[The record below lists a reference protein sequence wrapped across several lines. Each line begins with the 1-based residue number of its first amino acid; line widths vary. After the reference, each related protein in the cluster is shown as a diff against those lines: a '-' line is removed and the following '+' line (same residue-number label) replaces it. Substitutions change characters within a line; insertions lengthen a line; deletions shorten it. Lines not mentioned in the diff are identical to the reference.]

1 MGEALPPAARRLL
14 ADMGLLEEFLREWNL
29 PYHGNRA
36 FWGDQGMIET
46 DFLRDT
52 DGHGWHI
59 DRTRFDVWLRGVA
72 VTRGALLAMPA
83 RLDAVERDDAYWHV
97 RLAGTNGLLNLR
109 AAVLIDCGG
118 RAAPVARCLA
128 ARPTRLAM
136 DRLMCSWAVGRA
148 RDGVSGAGFS
158 VVEATEEGWW
168 YTAPMPGQRRVVA
181 FFTDAD
187 LPARRSVTSGPAL
200 LAQAM
205 ATAKIGRL
213 MDEAE
218 FEMLHGGWRPAYSRW
233 LEACA
238 GPGWFAAG
246 DASISFDPLSSQGL
260 LHALFTGLAAAEG
273 AERWMRG
280 DVDAYSLY
288 GRVLEGIRAA
298 YWRNLKDCYIAEPR
312 WLAAPFW
319 RRRLEIYA
327 EPRLRTMGVR
337 G

>member
-1 MGEALPPAARRLL
+1 MGEALPPTARRLL
-14 ADMGLLEEFLREWNL
+14 ADMGLLEEFLRGWNL
-29 PYHGNRA
+29 PCHGNRA

-46 DFLRDT
+46 DFLSDT
-52 DGHGWHI
+52 DGHGWHF
-59 DRTRFDVWLRGVA
+59 DRASFDAWLRGVA

-97 RLAGTNGLLNLR
+97 RLAGTDGQLKLR

-118 RAAPVARCLA
+118 RAAPVARRLG
-128 ARPTRLAM
+128 ARPSRLAK
-136 DRLMCSWAVGRA
+136 DRLMCSWAVGRD

-158 VVEATEEGWW
+158 VVEAAEEGWW

-181 FFTDAD
+181 FFTDSD
-187 LPARRSVTSGPAL
+187 LPARRSVSSGPAL
-200 LAQAM
+200 LAHAM
-205 ATAKIGRL
+205 ATDEIGRL
-213 MDEAE
+213 LDEAE
-218 FEMLHGGWRPAYSRW
+218 FEMLHAGWRPAYSWW
-233 LEACA
+233 LEVCA

-273 AERWMRG
+273 AERWIRG
-280 DVDAYSLY
+280 DVDAYGSY
-288 GRVLEGIRAA
+288 GRVLEGIHAA
-298 YWRNLKDCYIAEPR
+298 YWRNLKHCYVAEPR

-319 RRRLEIYA
+319 RRRLEIYTQ
-327 EPRLRTMGVR
+327 PRLRTMGVR

>member
-1 MGEALPPAARRLL
+1 
-14 ADMGLLEEFLREWNL
+14 
-29 PYHGNRA
+29 
-36 FWGDQGMIET
+36 MIET

-52 DGHGWHI
+52 DGHGWRI

-158 VVEATEEGWW
+158 VVEAAEEGWW

-218 FEMLHGGWRPAYSRW
+218 FEMLHGGWRPAIQGGLKRVLVRAGSRRVMQVS
-233 LEACA
+233 
-238 GPGWFAAG
+238 
-246 DASISFDPLSSQGL
+246 ASIRFPRKGCCMHCSPGL
-260 LHALFTGLAAAEG
+260 LPRRGRSGGCAA
-273 AERWMRG
+273 MLMLI
-280 DVDAYSLY
+280 V
-288 GRVLEGIRAA
+288 
-298 YWRNLKDCYIAEPR
+298 C
-312 WLAAPFW
+312 
-319 RRRLEIYA
+319 
-327 EPRLRTMGVR
+327 MGVSSKGFALR
-337 G
+337 IGEI